1 VYPQAN
7 YTRRQLPHEA
17 ADSPPLGDLEGMAL
31 AILRAIDDRI
41 RMFNN

>member
-1 VYPQAN
+1 MYPQAN
-7 YTRRQLPHEA
+7 YTRRQRPYQT
-17 ADSPPLGDLEGMAL
+17 ADSLPLGDLEGMAL